1 MKTKTILAVAALL
14 CLACTSEKNCT
25 IRGSVTVPA
34 DGQAYYAV
42 LLRSRE
48 GLDTCRIENG
58 RFTLRAG
65 QNPQCQLHL
74 EIQNDRF
81 EWIGDGSIFDKTMEI
96 IPDTREIQVDMD
108 ASQSMGSPLTDSLNQ
123 LLRQIFN
130 LLEGPGPE
138 TDEMMAAH
146 EAGDMEKIEEIRR
159 RTTEKM
165 QQILR
170 ETYQGHLNDA
180 VGLQALRLLSN
191 FLETDELKELMAKAA
206 GFIQEDESLLTT
218 LRWQETMNKETGE
231 VEYVRLEKNG
241 SILSRETMDAL
252 ACLNT
257 IVGQGNYVLLDFWA
271 SWCAPCREEIPH
283 VIKLHEKYA
292 GKGLKVVGVTVN
304 DKAEHSLAAMQELG
318 INYDQIFD
326 LEGIICSKYPVQGIP
341 HFFLL
346 DPGGAVVLSGHNL
359 DEFDAY
365 LKKNL

>member
-1 MKTKTILAVAALL
+1 ML

-48 GLDTCRIENG
+48 GLDTCRIGNG
-58 RFTLRAG
+58 RFTLRAE
-65 QNPQCQLHL
+65 QNPQCQLHI

-108 ASQSMGSPLTDSLNQ
+108 ASQSTGSPLTDSLNQ

-271 SWCAPCREEIPH
+271 SWCAPFREEIPH

-346 DPGGAVVLSGHNL
+346 DPGGAVVLSGHHNL